1 MEESLYVL
9 STANLLFQRV
19 IFTLNFFE
27 IKYQIQTIKIDRN
40 LLVQIWSIQSYGAF
54 ISKITIFPFFLLV
67 FILARGHFY
76 IT

>member
-27 IKYQIQTIKIDRN
+27 IKYQIQTIKIDRSPPVMPWGTVVMVHIG
-40 LLVQIWSIQSYGAF
+40 LV
-54 ISKITIFPFFLLV
+54 ISQV
-67 FILARGHFY
+67 S
-76 IT
+76 